1 VGLVSALAVLLGAQA
16 FAQDSAPIAAP
27 SSTPEAEAAQGVDEV
42 VVRGRRMSEVEFDLR
57 AYVRSFVDQVA
68 ALPPGQGYARWYRRV
83 CIGVHNLETR
93 AAQYIADRVS
103 ELAAEVGL
111 EAGEPGCRPDVMII
125 FTVDGKQT
133 ASFIAEERPRLL
145 RPGGGL
151 GAMNLTLEDL
161 QEFAESD
168 RAVRWWHVSM
178 PVGAHNGDRATTMA
192 RDDSAPAVRVQGAS
206 RIHSGIRDDMSYVI
220 IVVDAAKLLGTTWQ
234 QLGDYLA
241 MVSLAQIDPRAD
253 LSAFDSILNVFSN
266 PLAYSGLTDW
276 DRSYIRALYSFN
288 QEQQPHLQA
297 NELVSLM
304 TRDEQEIEDSE

>member
-1 VGLVSALAVLLGAQA
+1 L
-16 FAQDSAPIAAP
+16 AQDSPPPAP
-27 SSTPEAEAAQGVDEV
+27 SSTLEASENVDEV

-68 ALPPGQGYARWYRRV
+68 ALPPGQGYARWDRRV
-83 CIGVHNLETR
+83 CIGVHNLEAQ

-103 ELAAEVGL
+103 QLVAEVGL

-125 FTVDGKQT
+125 FTVDGKET
-133 ASFIAEERPRLL
+133 ATYIAEERPRLL

-151 GAMNLTLEDL
+151 AGMNLTLEQLD
-161 QEFAESD
+161 EFADSD

-192 RDDSAPAVRVQGAS
+192 RDNEAPAVRVQGAS
-206 RIHSGIRDDMSYVI
+206 RIHSGVRDDMYYVI

-234 QLGDYLA
+234 QLADYLG
-241 MVSLAQIDPRAD
+241 MVSLAQIDPSAD
-253 LSAFDSILNVFSN
+253 LSAFDSILNLFSN

-276 DRSYIRALYSFN
+276 DRSYIRALYTFD
-288 QEQQPHLQA
+288 QERQPHLQA
-297 NELVSLM
+297 NELVTLM
-304 TRDEQEIEDSE
+304 TRDEEEIAAGE

>member
-1 VGLVSALAVLLGAQA
+1 VP
-16 FAQDSAPIAAP
+16 APAP
-27 SSTPEAEAAQGVDEV
+27 SATPEGEAAQSIDEV

-68 ALPPGQGYARWYRRV
+68 ALPPGQGYARWDRRV
-83 CIGVHNLETR
+83 CIGVHNLEAQ

-103 ELAAEVGL
+103 QLVAEVGL

-125 FTVDGKQT
+125 FTVDGKET
-133 ASFIAEERPRLL
+133 ATYIAEERPRLL

-151 GAMNLTLEDL
+151 AGMNLTLEQLD
-161 QEFAESD
+161 EFADSD

-192 RDDSAPAVRVQGAS
+192 RDNEAPAVRVQGAS
-206 RIHSGIRDDMSYVI
+206 RIHSGVRDAMSYVI

-234 QLGDYLA
+234 QLADYLG
-241 MVSLAQIDPRAD
+241 MVSLAQIDPSAD
-253 LSAFDSILNVFSN
+253 LSAFDSVLNLFSN

-276 DRSYIRALYSFN
+276 DRSYIRALYTFD
-288 QEQQPHLQA
+288 QERQPHLQA
-297 NELVSLM
+297 NELVTLM
-304 TRDEQEIEDSE
+304 TRDEEEIAAGE